1 MSNWTPKEVL
11 DKIQTIDPWK
21 NSKTGERAPHKPLL
35 ILYAMGRL
43 LCEGKKHIRFV
54 EFYDP
59 FAHLLEEFGPPRKSY
74 HPEYLFWRLRT
85 DEIWVIDP
93 QDGWRLKTGG
103 FSSTKSELMR
113 RKAVGSFMPEVRELF
128 SSDPTLSI

>member
-1 MSNWTPKEVL
+1 MSNWTRKEVL

-35 ILYAMGRL
+35 ILYAMGQL
-43 LCEGKKHIRFV
+43 LCEGKKHIQFA

-74 HPEYLFWRLRT
+74 HPEYPFWHLLT
-85 DEIWVIDP
+85 DEI
-93 QDGWRLKTGG
+93 GRSTRKT
-103 FSSTKSELMR
+103 
-113 RKAVGSFMPEVRELF
+113 VG
-128 SSDPTLSI
+128 D

>member
-1 MSNWTPKEVL
+1 MSDWTRKEVL

-35 ILYAMGRL
+35 ILYAMGQL
-43 LCEGKKHIRFV
+43 LCEGKKHIRFA

-74 HPEYLFWRLRT
+74 HPDLARHGNPITPSIRFGISVR
-85 DEIWVIDP
+85 
-93 QDGWRLKTGG
+93 
-103 FSSTKSELMR
+103 MR
-113 RKAVGSFMPEVRELF
+113 SG
-128 SSDPTLSI
+128 